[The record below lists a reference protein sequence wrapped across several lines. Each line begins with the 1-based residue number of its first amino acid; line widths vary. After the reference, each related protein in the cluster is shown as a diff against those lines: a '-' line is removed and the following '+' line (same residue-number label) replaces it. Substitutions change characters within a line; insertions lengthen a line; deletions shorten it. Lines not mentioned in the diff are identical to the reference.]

1 MTECRMT
8 ECRMTEG
15 RQELNVENDRRYN
28 ITEGSMTE
36 GRKGMKVEND
46 KMYKVTLLE
55 IRILSTIDKSLKQS
69 SPTVT
74 GDKFPRFKYRK

>member
-1 MTECRMT
+1 
-8 ECRMTEG
+8 
-15 RQELNVENDRRYN
+15 
-28 ITEGSMTE
+28 MTE

-46 KMYKVTLLE
+46 QMYKVTLLE

-74 GDKFPRFKYRK
+74 GNKFPRFKYRK